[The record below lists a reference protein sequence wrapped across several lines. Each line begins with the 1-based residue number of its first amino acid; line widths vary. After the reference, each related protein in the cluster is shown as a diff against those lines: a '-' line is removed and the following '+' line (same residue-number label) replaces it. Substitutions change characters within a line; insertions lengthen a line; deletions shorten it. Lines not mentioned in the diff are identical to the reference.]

1 MPLKQGLGQRSGQLG
16 REGGGEAPL
25 IKVLPARASSGEV
38 CGEHPPPPQ
47 HHLQSTDI
55 WLNGL
60 TVSR

>member
-16 REGGGEAPL
+16 REGGGGGEAPL

-38 CGEHPPPPQ
+38 CGEHPPHPQ

-55 WLNGL
+55 
-60 TVSR
+60 